1 MLIRKFEKNDVQRL
15 ICWAG
20 EGQNLVEN
28 MSATMGEG
36 NYMLKAQ
43 RLLEKF
49 KQSAS
54 PLSEG
59 EGQAHVDRVVY
70 LALYRDKVPAGQV
83 HRQGPLGIA
92 TVKFI
97 RDENGEQAH
106 ISYVFEEDSDTP
118 ENRET
123 VTNKS
128 FESYTESVVKRI
140 LSL

>member
-1 MLIRKFEKNDVQRL
+1 MLIRKFDENDISRL

-20 EGQNLVEN
+20 EGQQLVEN

-36 NYMLKAQ
+36 SYMLKAE

-49 KQSAS
+49 EQSAY
-54 PLSEG
+54 PLSKDE
-59 EGQAHVDRVVY
+59 EQVRVDRVVY
-70 LALYRDKVPAGQV
+70 LALYRDKVPDGQI

-97 RDENGEQAH
+97 RDDNGEQAH
-106 ISYVFEEDSDTP
+106 IAYVFEEDSDTP

-123 VTNKS
+123 VINQS
-128 FESYTESVVKRI
+128 FESYTKSVVKRV
-140 LSL
+140 LAL